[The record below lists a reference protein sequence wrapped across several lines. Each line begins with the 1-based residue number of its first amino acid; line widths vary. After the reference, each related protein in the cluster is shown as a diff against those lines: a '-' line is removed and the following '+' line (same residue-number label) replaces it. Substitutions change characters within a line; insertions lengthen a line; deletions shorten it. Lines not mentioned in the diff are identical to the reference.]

1 MGHASDFKK
10 ALWLESNQVSG
21 YLQKVITHGNIVSN
35 TIKPV
40 GNRMGFERVYSYQG
54 NYYIVTGI
62 GTNGFIISAY
72 PHKKGGK

>member
-10 ALWLESNQVSG
+10 ALWLESDQVSG
-21 YLQKVITHGNIVSN
+21 YLQKVITHGSIVSN

-62 GTNGFIISAY
+62 GTNGFIVSAY